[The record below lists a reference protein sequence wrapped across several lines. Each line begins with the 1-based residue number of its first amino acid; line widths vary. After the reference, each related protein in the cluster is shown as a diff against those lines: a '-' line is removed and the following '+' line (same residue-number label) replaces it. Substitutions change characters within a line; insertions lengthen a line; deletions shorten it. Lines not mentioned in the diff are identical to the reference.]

1 MTTQTLT
8 TYYCAI
14 CDKIANLFTKIL
26 SETKFDPK
34 FDHKG
39 YKELQS
45 LSDHDLRD
53 IGICRGDIHYIS
65 SGGKIQRGDN

>member
-14 CDKIANLFTKIL
+14 CDKIANLFTKII

-34 FDHKG
+34 FDHSFTPIIKKG
-39 YKELQS
+39 LTKRSS
-45 LSDHDLRD
+45 LVLYSVL
-53 IGICRGDIHYIS
+53 
-65 SGGKIQRGDN
+65 N

>member
-14 CDKIANLFTKIL
+14 CDKIANLFTKIV
-26 SETKFDPK
+26 SETKFDPN
-34 FDHKG
+34 FDHETYRALKA
-39 YKELQS
+39 

-53 IGICRGDIHYIS
+53 IGICRGDIHHIA
-65 SGGKIQRGDN
+65 SGGKPYRGNN